1 MPQLGTSQLGNTQ
14 VGSVPS
20 SGSTDAVQTIADLLD
35 ASTQWSL
42 PDPEVYLLQEISQQQ
57 RENNPNP
64 AIYVWSPVDGSLDQF
79 DAEYSH
85 IDETRTVEC
94 QIWNLDGIE
103 AETYHQEVIDLLS
116 QYANDNYRNTEFHHI
131 RPTSATDSRS
141 DHIRQLTDHYI
152 LSVQAEVHNHRGV

>member
-1 MPQLGTSQLGNTQ
+1 MPQLGSSSLG
-14 VGSVPS
+14 GSLESPS
-20 SGSTDAVQTIADLLD
+20 DDPVQTVADILD
-35 ASTQWSL
+35 GYTGWSL
-42 PDPEVYLLQEISQQQ
+42 TAPEVYKLQELSQQQ
-57 RENNPNP
+57 RENNPDP

-79 DAEYSH
+79 DAEYSN

-94 QIWNLDGIE
+94 QVWTLDGTN
-103 AETYHQEVIDLLS
+103 AETYHQEIINLLATF
-116 QYANDNYRNTEFHHI
+116 ANDNYDRTNFHHI